1 MIERETAIKSV
12 SNRRIEAP
20 EARRALDYQIGD
32 IIQIKADGRR
42 AAGQIGVIIGMRAYK
57 PHEKLP
63 YNLEY
68 DLAYTIKLS
77 DQEAVEVSANR
88 MRFLRHGDEIA
99 AVPDSEE
106 G

>member
-1 MIERETAIKSV
+1 MIEREKAIKSV

-20 EARRALDYQIGD
+20 EVRNIFDYQVGD
-32 IIQIKADGRR
+32 VIQIKADGKR
-42 AAGQIGVIIGMRAYK
+42 AAGKIGVIIGVRAFK

-63 YNLEY
+63 YGLEY

-77 DQEAVEVSANR
+77 DQEAIEVSAGR

-99 AVPDSEE
+99 AVPDPEE